1 MYPISAILY
10 STTTGNSFDMLSVTV
25 FDKVVAFVKE
35 LRYRKANVKD
45 TGSFMS
51 ITVESSCEHNYS
63 SKLSPPLTNSKGTQ
77 RLAEGKAQI

>member
-10 STTTGNSFDMLSVTV
+10 STTTGNSFDMLRVTV

-35 LRYRKANVKD
+35 LRYRKANVND

-51 ITVESSCEHNYS
+51 MTVASSCEHNYN
-63 SKLSPPLTNSKGTQ
+63 SKLRPPL
-77 RLAEGKAQI
+77 